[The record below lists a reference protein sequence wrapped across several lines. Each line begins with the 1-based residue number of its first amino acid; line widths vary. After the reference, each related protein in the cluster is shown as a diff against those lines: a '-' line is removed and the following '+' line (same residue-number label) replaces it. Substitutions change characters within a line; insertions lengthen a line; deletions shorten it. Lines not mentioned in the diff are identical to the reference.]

1 VSPVD
6 VNELIKKAWDAVDKA
21 GVPEPIQGV
30 ALKEAIDFLRGGS
43 PPSPSPGGGGGNGS
57 SRKKASRKSSKGE
70 SSAADIE
77 IPDADKFFSKLAE
90 ESGVDKVE
98 LTDCLQLRPDGA
110 VIVST
115 PTKDLGDTVTK
126 QAKACIALVAG
137 ARARGLGENPV
148 DGQAVRDELNRKNC
162 YDSTNFS
169 QYHLKPLKGFNA
181 GGGKEIVLTSKWVKE
196 FEDAVKQA
204 NGTATEE

>member
-1 VSPVD
+1 MD

-43 PPSPSPGGGGGNGS
+43 PSSSSPSSGGGNGS
-57 SRKKASRKSSKGE
+57 RRKKASRKSAKSE
-70 SSAADIE
+70 SNAPEIE
-77 IPDADKFFSKLAE
+77 VPDADTFFAKLAE

-98 LTDCLQLRPDGA
+98 LTDCLQLRADGT

-181 GGGKEIVLTSKWVKE
+181 GSGKEIVLTSKWVKE